1 MFNTNNADH
10 QRLSSLMTYW
20 RYISKLLLLLF
31 VVAAAAVVTYTRQFW
46 RSLKTFL
53 FGQWGHGAV

>member
-1 MFNTNNADH
+1 LAHPVVRGRRSEPIAD
-10 QRLSSLMTYW
+10 
-20 RYISKLLLLLF
+20 
-31 VVAAAAVVTYTRQFW
+31 AVTALYDMYSEFQ